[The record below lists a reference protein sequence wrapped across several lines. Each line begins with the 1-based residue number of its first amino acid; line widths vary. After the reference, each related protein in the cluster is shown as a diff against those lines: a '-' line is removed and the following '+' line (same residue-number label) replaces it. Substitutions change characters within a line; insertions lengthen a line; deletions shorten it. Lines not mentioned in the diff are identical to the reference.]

1 MAESPSFG
9 FGGGFG
15 HPYSWLWGGGTCP
28 KGWFDHPR
36 KQKKKKKGLV
46 FKVLAKLP
54 AKATRVVQP
63 FLDRPYGVT
72 ETPPLGQMGVALDRP
87 YGVVESTL
95 GPNKGASATPK
106 AHGKSFWGWLNYLQ
120 VP

>member
-1 MAESPSFG
+1 LATPIAG
-9 FGGGFG
+9 FGVVE
-15 HPYSWLWGGGTCP
+15 PVLGGGSATLES
-28 KGWFDHPR
+28 
-36 KQKKKKKGLV
+36 KKKKKSSV
-46 FKVLAKLP
+46 FKVLAKPP

-72 ETPPLGQMGVALDRP
+72 ETPPLGQMGVALNWS